1 MDKSAG
7 IHLAVATGD
16 TVNPGAHFFTIHPIG
31 AAELEAAALL
41 AAENTGFR
49 LDQRRVDCGSAS
61 MAT

>member
-1 MDKSAG
+1 MVAAG
-7 IHLAVATGD
+7 FKGPPARPLRSNA
-16 TVNPGAHFFTIHPIG
+16 

-49 LDQRRVDCGSAS
+49 LDQRRVDCGSGS